1 MDITSK
7 AYADGITAFTEG
19 IQQAM
24 LNGSIEFDRGKR
36 ILRTIWSQPNDRFA
50 EFFTGEAAEWV
61 KDPEIAS
68 QVSTKMMGQVEK
80 DMQRFLNYSQ
90 GVQGHHPISVS
101 SMEAASRHLPVE
113 DRLKFLKTFYDRYAF
128 GGTDQ
133 EGMFPLSNFAHQ
145 NDKLGSGVQG
155 KLTNKPKPGFNAHID
170 SDPRVLAQDN
180 PKDAWSTNQGT
191 WQHEDFSDILDP
203 DQLADEFWNRSGEP
217 QVRLADLAFDQP
229 QELAF
234 RQKVAEKLGIE
245 ERQLYAYGIDR
256 KTGKRSIPNWAS
268 TLKEKGVGIQ
278 DIDKMAH
285 EAYGMP
291 YKAPPPPLPP
301 DPTKPKVA
309 RPINAVDP
317 NSPFFSPPVRKPAQV
332 SSKGGLKFGIPDVPG
347 LARAGAVVAGVLPIF
362 DAADAVAG
370 TMGAV
375 DNTKSRGDRLAST
388 FQAVSGAT
396 GLASLNPAV
405 APVTAPISLATAG
418 LSAATQRRADM
429 DKPKPKP
436 VGYGQGTSTVTAQ
449 VKPITN
455 NNRASLKPT
464 PNVPKPKEKSP
475 LEHLV
480 NEGKWGLKQ
489 LGINL

>member
-7 AYADGITAFTEG
+7 EYADGITSFTEG

-24 LNGSIEFDRGKR
+24 LNGSMEFDRGKR

-113 DRLKFLKTFYDRYAF
+113 DRLQFLKTFYDRYAF

-145 NDKLGSGVQG
+145 NDKLGSGAQG

-203 DQLADEFWNRSGEP
+203 DKLADDFWNRSGEP

-229 QELAF
+229 QEQAF

-245 ERQLYAYGIDR
+245 ERQLYTYSIDK
-256 KTGKRSIPNWAS
+256 KTGKRSLPNWAS

-309 RPINAVDP
+309 KPINAVDP
-317 NSPFFSPPVRKPAQV
+317 NSPFFNPPARKPTNGP
-332 SSKGGLKFGIPDVPG
+332 SKGGLKFGIPNVPG
-347 LARAGAVVAGVLPIF
+347 LAKAGAVVAGVLPIF

-370 TMGAV
+370 TVGAI
-375 DNTKSRGDRLAST
+375 DSTKSRGDRLAST

-396 GLASLNPAV
+396 GLASLHPAV
-405 APVTAPISLATAG
+405 APVTGPISLATAG

-436 VGYGQGTSTVTAQ
+436 ANYGQGTSGFQAQ

-455 NNRASLKPT
+455 HNRASLKPT
-464 PNVPKPKEKSP
+464 PNMPKQKEKSP
-475 LEHLV
+475 LEHLI